1 MAAIIET
8 GGVVC
13 TWPYGFD
20 GNTFDR
26 LTFNDWVEEI
36 KVFKSHFGIRFIGL
50 GTDSGGG
57 LPGYVGGWED
67 ISSVRLL
74 QDAMRS
80 GGLTSLEIAA
90 FMSLNFLRVF
100 TRCHAVAQVMN
111 YLNA

>member
-1 MAAIIET
+1 MAAIVER

-20 GNTFDR
+20 GIQFDR
-26 LTFNDWVEEI
+26 LTFSDWVEEI
-36 KVFKSHFGIRFIGL
+36 KVFKSHFGIRHIGL

-57 LPGYVGGWED
+57 LPGFVDGWEN
-67 ISSVRLL
+67 ISSVGLL

-80 GGLTSLEIAA
+80 GGFGTLEISA

-100 TRCHAVAQVMN
+100 TRCHAVAQILS
-111 YLNA
+111 YFKT